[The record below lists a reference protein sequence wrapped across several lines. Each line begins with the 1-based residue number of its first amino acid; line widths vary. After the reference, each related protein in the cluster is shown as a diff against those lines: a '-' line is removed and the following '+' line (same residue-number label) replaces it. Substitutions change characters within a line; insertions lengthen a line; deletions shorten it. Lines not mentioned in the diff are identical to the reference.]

1 MKKITAIL
9 LIVLALIPSLAFA
22 GGSKEA
28 AKEEA
33 SGKTVIRLWTNDR
46 HDATFWT
53 EKVDEYNATNTDN
66 IELRYE
72 IYTDNLLQAVDMAF
86 QTGEAP
92 DIMKYDMYFDK
103 YILDNRY
110 VDLMPYLTD
119 EQKELTKDVWYEG
132 QNLIDGKL
140 YFIPTGNTCLRLF
153 YNKTIFERL
162 GLEVP
167 TTLDEMVEAALT
179 ITEELSG
186 EGIYGFACNL
196 KSASNGLKRSLE
208 PEVERG
214 TGLRLGYDF
223 GTGTYDFTP
232 YIPYLEAWAA
242 MIQNGFPGSES
253 LDIDPLRSQF
263 AAGKIGMYM
272 SYTHAEPGV
281 YVNQFPMAE
290 GQEWGCTYLPIEGD
304 AHYGQYFTGTPG
316 FLFNK
321 DSKNFDAAW
330 KAYTAVFLNVDNLR
344 EHFEQGFGISSIPAV
359 IESAAM
365 GEDYVNNP
373 ALLKAD
379 DDIMYPKTPEEAY
392 AQDFIV
398 EGLDMYN
405 TFGAIIAGQLDAE
418 KGIADLTK
426 RYNEVNERLIS
437 QGVYERIINP
447 DFARN

>member
-1 MKKITAIL
+1 MRRFTAFL
-9 LIVLALIPSLAFA
+9 LIVLALIPSVFA
-22 GGSKEA
+22 NGSSETKTEA
-28 AKEEA
+28 S
-33 SGKTVIRLWTNDR
+33 SGKTVVRLWTNDR

-53 EKVDEYNATNTDN
+53 KKVEEYNATNTDN
-66 IELRYE
+66 IELSYE
-72 IYTDNLLQAVDMAF
+72 IYTDNYQQAVDMAF
-86 QTGEAP
+86 QTGETP
-92 DIMKYDMYFDK
+92 DILKYDMYFDK
-103 YILDNRY
+103 YILDGRF
-110 VDLMPYLTD
+110 VDIMPSLSD
-119 EQKELTKDVWYEG
+119 EQKKLTEEVWFEG
-132 QNLIDGKL
+132 SNLIDGKL

-153 YNKTIFERL
+153 YNKTIFDRL

-167 TTLDEMVEAALT
+167 TTVEEMVNAALT
-179 ITEELSG
+179 ITKELSK

-232 YIPYLEAWAA
+232 YIPYLKAWAE

-290 GQEWGCTYLPIEGD
+290 GQEWGCTYLPIEEGE
-304 AHYGQYFTGTPG
+304 HHGQYFTGTPG
-316 FLFNK
+316 FLFTQS
-321 DSKNFDAAW
+321 SKNYDAAW
-330 KAYTAVFLNVDNLR
+330 KAYSDVFLNVDNLR
-344 EHFEQGFGISSIPAV
+344 EHFEQGFGISSLTAV
-359 IESAAM
+359 IESAEM
-365 GEDYVNNP
+365 GEAYQNNP

-379 DDIMYPKTPEEAY
+379 DDIMYPKTPEEEY

-405 TFGAIIAGQLDAE
+405 TFGAIIAGQLDVESA
-418 KGIADLTK
+418 IADLTK
-426 RYNEVNERLIS
+426 RYNSVNERLIS
-437 QGVYERIINP
+437 QGVYERVINEN
-447 DFARN
+447 FAR